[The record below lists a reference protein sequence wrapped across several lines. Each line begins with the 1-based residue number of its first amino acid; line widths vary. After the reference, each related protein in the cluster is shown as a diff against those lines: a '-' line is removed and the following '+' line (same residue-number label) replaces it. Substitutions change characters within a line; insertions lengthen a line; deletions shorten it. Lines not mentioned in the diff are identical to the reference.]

1 MLLTDWG
8 QASSLL
14 LICSLIYPAACGR
27 SELAYAAPS
36 AGRWRYMVWVQSHC
50 FGYPEHTPL
59 HCCVFCSVFSKQA
72 ALRVQWPTLAA
83 GCPLPEWGGRS
94 RYFPAR
100 PVFAWIMTRLAGAA
114 GLAGW
119 KWLFLLQALLC
130 FGLGILI
137 FLKLDDAPA
146 SAS

>member
-72 ALRVQWPTLAA
+72 ALRVQWLRHPDLFKARRRPCVCVLVVRRRKVSADCAA
-83 GCPLPEWGGRS
+83 WTTFSSSGTHL
-94 RYFPAR
+94 F
-100 PVFAWIMTRLAGAA
+100 VAGA
-114 GLAGW
+114 
-119 KWLFLLQALLC
+119 
-130 FGLGILI
+130 
-137 FLKLDDAPA
+137 
-146 SAS
+146 

>member
-59 HCCVFCSVFSKQA
+59 HCCVFCALFSCA
-72 ALRVQWPTLAA
+72 PSIA
-83 GCPLPEWGGRS
+83 GIISGPLS
-94 RYFPAR
+94 
-100 PVFAWIMTRLAGAA
+100 AWIMTRLAGAA

-130 FGLGILI
+130 FGLGI
-137 FLKLDDAPA
+137 
-146 SAS
+146 